1 MRAGSSARGAAV
13 MTGVLIASTVAVAKT
28 APSIER
34 LVRPSAAPAMSAQ
47 LQCTTRCRRHLA
59 GRSLYYGNEL
69 RILPTVKPLAA
80 GGPASTEASDLRIAQ
95 RADPPL
101 IIMPSSVTGNRG
113 SVVALPIRIDSTLAL
128 HKDSVVRLWG
138 VPPRFTL
145 NAGNLV
151 EQWWVVPLYKLP
163 NLALNIPIDASGR
176 LEIAVTL
183 FDIDGT
189 VLGNAKTMLVIQS
202 TAPPPPTSAPGERA
216 ERNQLVV
223 GRVQLSIE
231 DKARAE
237 QLLGQGEKYLA
248 DANIDVARQFF
259 RRAAD
264 MGLAAAALKLATTYD
279 PVELARMQVHG
290 VVPDPN
296 EALKWYERA
305 RQLGVNEA
313 DIRLAGSRAN

>member
-1 MRAGSSARGAAV
+1 MRTGSSARGAAV
-13 MTGVLIASTVAVAKT
+13 MTGVLIASPVVVAKT
-28 APSIER
+28 PPSIEH
-34 LVRPSAAPAMSAQ
+34 LVRPSTAPTMS
-47 LQCTTRCRRHLA
+47 TRLEGTARHRGNLA
-59 GRSLYYGNEL
+59 GRDHHSGDEL

-80 GGPASTEASDLRIAQ
+80 GRARPEASDLRIAQ

-101 IIMPSSVTGNRG
+101 IIMPSSVTGNPG
-113 SVVALPIRIDSTLAL
+113 AVVALPIRVDSSLAL
-128 HKDSVVRLWG
+128 HKYSVVRLWG

-145 NAGNLV
+145 NAGNQV

-163 NLALNIPIDASGR
+163 NLALNIPVDASGR
-176 LEIAVTL
+176 TEIAITL

-189 VLGNAKTMLVIQS
+189 VLGNAKTMLVIQP
-202 TAPPPPTSAPGERA
+202 TAPPPPTSAPGEGA
-216 ERNQLVV
+216 ERNRLSVR
-223 GRVQLSIE
+223 RVQLSIE

-264 MGLAAAALKLATTYD
+264 MGLAAAALKLAATYD
-279 PVELARMQVHG
+279 PVALARMQVHG
-290 VVPDPN
+290 VVPDAN

-313 DIRLAGSRAN
+313 EIRLARSHAN